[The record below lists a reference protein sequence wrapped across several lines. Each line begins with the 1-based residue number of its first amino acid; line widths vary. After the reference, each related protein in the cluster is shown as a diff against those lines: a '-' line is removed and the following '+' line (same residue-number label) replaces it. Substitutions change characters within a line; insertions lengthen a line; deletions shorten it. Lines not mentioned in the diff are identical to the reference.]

1 MHVNISC
8 APFLPGTFSSSYLH
22 PGRRSHQL
30 SRSKLGEDAKQEA
43 VTPDD
48 RTATTQ
54 REIGKK
60 IEDQIKTPMCPIHS
74 PVPEKKKLCR
84 FREPAARTRTRTNI
98 HLRGRSTDLVRN
110 KSYHPRS
117 PNRSILR
124 RHAAYIKRGQT
135 PPPHLISSHLIS
147 L

>member
-1 MHVNISC
+1 MLLRHKVSNNINPPPPRMHVNISC

-74 PVPEKKKLCR
+74 PVPEKKNSADSGNL
-84 FREPAARTRTRTNI
+84 PPGPGPISTAAA
-98 HLRGRSTDLVRN
+98 G
-110 KSYHPRS
+110 
-117 PNRSILR
+117 
-124 RHAAYIKRGQT
+124 A
-135 PPPHLISSHLIS
+135 LISSGTKAITPDPLIVPS
-147 L
+147 CGATQPI